1 MVKVEFIFTSLKSDK
16 PVQGGGKCWSCGRGE
31 IHGAG
36 YACC

>member
-16 PVQGGGKCWSCGRGE
+16 PVQGGECWSCGRGE

-36 YACC
+36 YAC